1 MDSYYGSNRDHSG
14 HYVPN
19 QHQPQDLSHYQSN
32 VYGYYNT
39 ADDYID
45 FEGIKVMPLI
55 YFHSY
60 SDEKYNYLD
69 NSNKIILPSSI
80 LSRISSFNGI
90 NYPLIFKI
98 DDIDDFLGVADFIPD
113 IDVIYVPFNI
123 YTKLHTSSIENSD
136 IYITVNLK
144 LYNLP
149 IARGTKAKLQVHD
162 AKFIEIE
169 DYKYYLEHH
178 LQKNYSILQEN
189 STIEI
194 EPHPLLNY
202 ADGKMLKINII
213 NTEPENV
220 ILITDTDLAIEFEEP
235 LNYQEYLD
243 IKENE
248 KVIHNQE
255 KENNNDD
262 MFSYW
267 HKKNEE
273 SMKKF
278 GYPAV
283 PVEIN
288 KNNQIKFYLNFNF
301 TKLNLTS

>member
-1 MDSYYGSNRDHSG
+1 MDSYYGSNRDQNG

-19 QHQPQDLSHYQSN
+19 QYVHQDLSHYQSN
-32 VYGYYNT
+32 VYGYYDT
-39 ADDYID
+39 ADDYIE
-45 FEGIKVMPLI
+45 FEEIKVMPLI

-60 SDEKYNYLD
+60 SDEKYNYLE

-80 LSRISSFNGI
+80 LSKISSFNGI

-98 DDIDDFLGVADFIPD
+98 DGIDDFLGVGDFIPD
-113 IDVIYVPFNI
+113 IDVVYVPFKIYEKLNTEQNDNI
-123 YTKLHTSSIENSD
+123 YIET
-136 IYITVNLK
+136 ILK

-149 IARGTKAKLQVHD
+149 IARGTKAKLQVQD

-189 STIEI
+189 NTIEI

-202 ADGKMLKINII
+202 PTGKLLKINII

-243 IKENE
+243 QKETE
-248 KVIHNQE
+248 RE
-255 KENNNDD
+255 KENQTQTYIKEDI
-262 MFSYW
+262 FEYW
-267 HKKNEE
+267 NKKNEE

-278 GYPAV
+278 GYLAV
-283 PVEIN
+283 PVEITKN
-288 KNNQIKFYLNFNF
+288 KQIRFYLNFNF
-301 TKLNLTS
+301 DN

>member
-14 HYVPN
+14 HYVSN
-19 QHQPQDLSHYQSN
+19 QYVHQDLSHYQSN
-32 VYGYYNT
+32 VYGYYDT
-39 ADDYID
+39 ADDYIEFD
-45 FEGIKVMPLI
+45 EIKVMPLI

-60 SDEKYNYLD
+60 SDEKYNYLE
-69 NSNKIILPSSI
+69 NSNKIILPSTI
-80 LSRISSFNGI
+80 LSKISSFNGV

-98 DDIDDFLGVADFIPD
+98 DGIDDFLGVADFIPD
-113 IDVIYVPFNI
+113 IDVVYVPLKIYEKLNTEQNDNI
-123 YTKLHTSSIENSD
+123 YIET
-136 IYITVNLK
+136 ILK

-149 IARGTKAKLQVHD
+149 IARGTKAKLQVQD

-169 DYKYYLEHH
+169 DYKDYLEHH

-189 STIEI
+189 NTIEI

-202 ADGKMLKINII
+202 PPGKLLKINII

-235 LNYQEYLD
+235 LNYKEYL
-243 IKENE
+243 E
-248 KVIHNQE
+248 E
-255 KENNNDD
+255 KEKEKKSQKYIGEDI
-262 MFSYW
+262 FEYW
-267 HKKNEE
+267 HKKNED

-283 PVEIN
+283 PVEKT
-288 KNNQIKFYLNFNF
+288 KNGQIRFYLNFNF
-301 TKLNLTS
+301 GLKK

>member
-19 QHQPQDLSHYQSN
+19 HYINEDLSHFQSN
-32 VYGYYNT
+32 VYGYYDT
-39 ADDYID
+39 AEDYIE
-45 FEGIKVMPLI
+45 FESIKAMPLI

-60 SDEKYNYLD
+60 SDEKYNYLE
-69 NSNKIILPSSI
+69 NSNKIILPSTI
-80 LSRISSFNGI
+80 LSKISTFNGV
-90 NYPLIFKI
+90 NYPLMFKI
-98 DDIDDFLGVADFIPD
+98 DGIDDLLGVADFIPD
-113 IDVIYVPFNI
+113 IDVIYVPFKI
-123 YTKLHTSSIENSD
+123 YNKLIINEIGD
-136 IYITVNLK
+136 VYIDVNLK

-149 IARGTKAKLQVHD
+149 IARGTKAILQVHD

-189 STIEI
+189 TTIEI

-202 ADGKMLKINII
+202 PDGKLLKINII

-220 ILITDTDLAIEFEEP
+220 ILITDTDLAIEFQEP
-235 LNYQEYLD
+235 VNYQEYLND
-243 IKENE
+243 KERKIEIE
-248 KVIHNQE
+248 KGKQ
-255 KENNNDD
+255 ENNDEI

-267 HKKNEE
+267 HKKNED

-283 PVEIN
+283 PVEITKN
-288 KNNQIKFYLNFNF
+288 KQIRFFLNFNF
-301 TKLNLTS
+301 KKITS